1 METLSGVKW
10 FTGKNR
16 SARGKPYEDRSVMLT
31 SRAPLVARAGRGH
44 LFAVMDGIG
53 DAPRAMHA
61 AQCLADRLINFY
73 RKTSDYPATP
83 HGLRQLIIA
92 CNDEVNGWGVVEGT
106 NLPLG
111 LAAFTVAWFSPEQVV
126 HIFHAGNTV
135 GMLFDGK
142 EITRLTPRDPAPSGV
157 VNYLGCGKNLSIHHI
172 PIKLTAGESIVL
184 VSDGII
190 PKAMHTHD
198 ARDVLLDREA
208 IDPEAAARLLA
219 ERAQAFGSR
228 DDITAMVIEL
238 EAWDE

>member
-1 METLSGVKW
+1 MTGDRGPTLVGP
-10 FTGKNR
+10 TG
-16 SARGKPYEDRSVMLT
+16 P
-31 SRAPLVARAGRGH
+31 AG
-44 LFAVMDGIG
+44 
-53 DAPRAMHA
+53 
-61 AQCLADRLINFY
+61 
-73 RKTSDYPATP
+73 
-83 HGLRQLIIA
+83 
-92 CNDEVNGWGVVEGT
+92 
-106 NLPLG
+106 
-111 LAAFTVAWFSPEQVV
+111 
-126 HIFHAGNTV
+126 
-135 GMLFDGK
+135 
-142 EITRLTPRDPAPSGV
+142 SGV